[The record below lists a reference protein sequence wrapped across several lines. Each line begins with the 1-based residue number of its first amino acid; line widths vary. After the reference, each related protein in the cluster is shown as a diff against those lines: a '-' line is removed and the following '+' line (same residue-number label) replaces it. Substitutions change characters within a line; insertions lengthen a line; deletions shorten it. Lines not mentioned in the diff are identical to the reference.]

1 MIFHKYELFSFF
13 KFFKLCFKTF
23 LTFLLGGAELA
34 RRVVVG
40 MFAVGAGLAGG
51 IIWLLNTSL

>member
-1 MIFHKYELFSFF
+1 MATAISIL
-13 KFFKLCFKTF
+13 LAMLANLGFKTF